1 MVPLTV
7 GLIVGLV
14 GLFAALAY
22 FSVPIVVWFV
32 YGALTL
38 GITQAALW
46 LWILFGLLA
55 VVFNVPF
62 IRQVVVTAPI
72 VKLIQRFKLLPA
84 ISATERAAIEAGTV
98 WVDGELFSG
107 KPNFKRILS
116 EPYPTLSP
124 SEQAFVDG
132 PVEQVCRM
140 ATDWEIH
147 QRKDLPPDVWAYLR
161 QECFFG
167 MMIPPKYG
175 GLGFSNTAY
184 SAVMTKLASRSFT
197 HTATVGV
204 TNSLGPAKLLL
215 RYGTNKQKQRYL
227 PKLATGE
234 EMPCFAL
241 TEPTAGSD
249 AASLQSSGT
258 VFKGKDG
265 ELYLRLNWQKRYIT
279 LGAIATLIGLAVRL
293 RDPDNFLGKGTD
305 IGITCVLVPAN
316 TPGVQLSRRHDP
328 MGVPFYNSP
337 ISGRNVVLPASQI
350 IGDIERAGQG
360 WTMLMQSLAA
370 GRGVSFPATGTGV
383 AKLVSRVT
391 GAYSVVREQFG
402 LSIGKFEGV
411 EDPLAR
417 IGGLTYLMDA
427 ARLYTCGAV
436 DQGEQPAV
444 VSAIAKYQFTEL
456 SRRIINDGMDI
467 LGGAGICRGPR
478 NLLANIYTATPIPIT
493 VEGANILTRSLIIY
507 GQGAIRCHSYIF
519 DEIAAL
525 EDNNVEAFD
534 HAFWRHVG
542 LVLRNLTRAKILG
555 WTRGYV
561 VKSPVRG
568 ETARYYQKL
577 AWASATF
584 AALSDL
590 AMLTYGGRLK
600 RHEKITGRFADM
612 LSWMYL
618 ATATLRRFEA
628 EGRREVDL
636 PLVHWTMNYSLG
648 QIQQA
653 LEGLL
658 ANLEIPILGGL
669 MRATTLPWFRLN
681 PIGVMPTDAQG
692 HEVAKLLQSPD
703 GRNHITKGLH
713 VPIDAEQAL
722 GRLERAYQL
731 SIVAMPV
738 FRKIKAALRNGQLN
752 ITPPVGRVEAALR
765 AGVITGAESDLA
777 TIAERAQ
784 LDAIQVDSFTLAEYQ
799 RIGKEYIEEE
809 ITEAE

>member
-1 MVPLTV
+1 MVLLTV
-7 GLIVGLV
+7 GLIVGLL
-14 GLFAALAY
+14 GLFVVLAY
-22 FSVPIVVWFV
+22 INVPMLVWFA
-32 YGALTL
+32 YGALLL
-38 GITQAALW
+38 GAGQAPLW
-46 LWILFGLLA
+46 LWALFGLVA
-55 VVFNVPF
+55 IVFNVPF
-62 IRQVVVTAPI
+62 IRQVVITAPI
-72 VKLIQRFKLLPA
+72 VKAIQLFKLLPA
-84 ISATERAAIEAGTV
+84 ISDTERAAIEAGTV
-98 WVDGELFSG
+98 WMDGELFSG
-107 KPNFKRILS
+107 KPNFKRILA

-124 SEQAFVDG
+124 DEQAFVDG

-147 QRKDLPPDVWAYLR
+147 QRKDLPPAVWTYLR
-161 QECFFG
+161 QERFFG
-167 MMIPPKYG
+167 MMIPSEYG

-215 RYGTNKQKQRYL
+215 RYGTPEQKQRYL

-258 VFKGKDG
+258 VFKRDG

-293 RDPDNFLGKGTD
+293 RDPDNLLDKGTD
-305 IGITCVLVPAN
+305 VGITCVLVPAD
-316 TPGVQLSRRHDP
+316 TPGVQLGRRHDP

-350 IGDIERAGQG
+350 IGGVERAGQG

-370 GRGVSFPATGTGV
+370 GRGVSFPATCTGV

-391 GAYSVVREQFG
+391 GAYSVIREQFG

-411 EDPLAR
+411 EEPLAR

-507 GQGAIRCHSYIF
+507 GQGAIRCHSYIVN
-519 DEIAAL
+519 EIDAL
-525 EDNNVEAFD
+525 EDNNVAAFD

-542 LVLRNLTRAKILG
+542 LVLRNLTRAKVLG
-555 WTRGYV
+555 WTHGYV
-561 VKSPVRG
+561 VKSPVQG
-568 ETARYYQKL
+568 KTARYYQKL
-577 AWASATF
+577 VWASATF

-590 AMLTYGGRLK
+590 AMITYGGRLK

-628 EGRREVDL
+628 EGRRETDL
-636 PLVHWTMNYSLG
+636 PLVHWAMHHSLG

-658 ANLEIPILGGL
+658 TNLDIPVLGGL

-681 PIGVMPTDAQG
+681 PIGVIPTDAQG
-692 HEVAKLLQSPD
+692 HAVAQLLQSPD
-703 GRNHITKGLH
+703 GRNHITQGLH
-713 VPIDAEQAL
+713 VPLDAEQAL

-738 FRKIKAALRNGQLN
+738 FKKIKTALRNGELN
-752 ITPPVGRVEAALR
+752 IMPPVGRVEAALR
-765 AGVITGAESDLA
+765 AGLITGAESDLA
-777 TIAERAQ
+777 TTAERAQ